1 MNSKIEKLLE
11 DDLKKYGFKKWEN
24 DNELLEVLRNLD
36 ELHKEL
42 ISEHRWWNEY
52 RYVIKVAETYIGY
65 VYAETTRDMNAWES
79 GYEFE
84 TDSICEM
91 KQIEKTIT
99 TYIKKEEKNNV

>member
-11 DDLKKYGFKKWEN
+11 DDLKKDGFKKWEN
-24 DNELLEVLRNLD
+24 DDELLRVLRDFD

-52 RYVIKVAETYIGY
+52 RYTIKIEDTYVGY
-65 VYAETTRDMNAWES
+65 IYAETTGDMNAQEA
-79 GYEFE
+79 GYDFE
-84 TDSICEM
+84 PDSICEM

-99 TYIKKEEKNNV
+99 TYIKKEENNNE